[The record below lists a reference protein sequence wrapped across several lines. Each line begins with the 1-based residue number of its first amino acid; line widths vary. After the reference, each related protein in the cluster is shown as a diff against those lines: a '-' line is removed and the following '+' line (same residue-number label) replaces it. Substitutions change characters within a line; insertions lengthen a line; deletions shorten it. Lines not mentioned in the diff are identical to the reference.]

1 MANKV
6 ERPKNTRKSNV
17 SKSTNTITKS
27 RKTKDKTLLPTKI
40 VAIDTVKSVSKK
52 NPMIPLNELR
62 SHVLISTLDYE
73 TKVKLEGVI
82 KSLIKEL

>member
-1 MANKV
+1 MT
-6 ERPKNTRKSNV
+6 NTRKKIKDKPKV
-17 SKSTNTITKS
+17 SKSTTTITKS
-27 RKTKDKTLLPTKI
+27 RKTKDKTRLPTKI